1 MARCEMTG
9 DDSSRGDGYE
19 WNAGVATTVITPE
32 ESLYLAGYAARD
44 DPATEVETDL
54 HARALAIAD
63 ADGKTVVLVSVEV
76 ISIPPAL
83 REALERRCADR
94 YGLGPESVAFTAT
107 HTHCGPIVQ
116 EFRGRMYD
124 IGDDGVEAA
133 LRYRDRL
140 EDDLVDVVGAALED
154 RGPATLGYGRARCGF
169 AMNRR
174 LPVEDGIAHTQNP
187 DGPVDHD
194 VPVLAVE
201 SDGSLRAAVFGY
213 ACHATTLSI
222 DRYCGDWPGYAMADL
237 EERYPDATALFLTG
251 CAGDQN
257 PYPRRGLDLAKAH
270 GRSMATA
277 VRAALEGPRRPV
289 RGPLRLA
296 REEVSLSFEGYD
308 RADLEELREST
319 DPYERRHATMLLERL
334 EETGELPAA
343 YPYPMRAV
351 GFGTDLTLLALAGE
365 VLVEYAT
372 RLKSEL
378 DLPGPVWVAGYTSG
392 SFTYV
397 PTRQALVEGGYEG
410 GDVTRLRRYPGRL
423 EPSVEERV
431 LSNARALAARVGGP
445 FE

>member
-1 MARCEMTG
+1 MTG
-9 DDSSRGDGYE
+9 GDAARGGGRE
-19 WNAGVATTVITPE
+19 WDAGVATTVITPDE
-32 ESLYLAGYAARD
+32 QLYLAGYAARD
-44 DPATEVETDL
+44 DPANGVETDL
-54 HARALAIAD
+54 RARALAITD

-83 REALERRCADR
+83 REALERRCRAE
-94 YGLGPESVAFTAT
+94 YGLGPKSVAFTAT
-107 HTHCGPIVQ
+107 HTHCGPIIQ

-124 IGDDGVEAA
+124 IGDDGVERA

-140 EDDLVDVVGAALED
+140 EDELVDVVGAALDD
-154 RGPATLGYGRARCGF
+154 RRPATLEYGHARCGF

-174 LPVEDGIAHTQNP
+174 LPVEDGVAHTQNP

-201 SDGSLRAAVFGY
+201 SDGTLRAVVFGY

-222 DRYCGDWPGYAMADL
+222 DRYCGDWSGYAMTAL
-237 EERYPDATALFLTG
+237 EDRYPDATALFLTG

-257 PYPRRGLDLAKAH
+257 PYPRRGLDLATDH
-270 GRSMATA
+270 GRSMANA
-277 VRAALEGPRRPV
+277 VRATLDGPRRPV

-296 REEVSLSFEGYD
+296 HEEVSLSFEGYD
-308 RADLEELREST
+308 RADLEALREST
-319 DPYERRHATMLLERL
+319 DPYERRHATLLLERL
-334 EETGELPAA
+334 EETGDLPSA
-343 YPYPMRAV
+343 YPYPMHAI

-365 VLVEYAT
+365 VLVEYALE
-372 RLKSEL
+372 LKA
-378 DLPGPVWVAGYTSG
+378 DLPGPIWVAGYTSG
-392 SFTYV
+392 SFTYI

-431 LSNARALAARVGGP
+431 LSNARALADRVGGP
-445 FE
+445 LE